1 MSAIHL
7 TIRSV
12 TLETPDTKT
21 FTFEKEPTL
30 HYKAGQ
36 FLTVVRNTL
45 THEVRRQY
53 SFTSHP
59 RLDVYPSITVK
70 RIANGE
76 ISRWLFDEAKKGDTV
91 VSIGSSGQFTLPTDT
106 RSYQKVLFLA
116 AGSGITPILSLIK
129 EVLYYQQLDVVLIYS
144 NHTEGSTIFLQPLRE
159 LQNKFS
165 TRFKVEF
172 LFSDA
177 KNLMRARL
185 GKSILEELFQ
195 QYVTVPQHTLAYVC
209 GPLDYR
215 QMAMVTL
222 LAQGIPND
230 HLHKEVFHTPP
241 ARMHQEPPDK
251 ELHVVKIQL
260 NHQLIELPVQYPT
273 TILAAAKKRNI
284 DLPYSCEAGRCG
296 TCAATCVSGKVW
308 MSRNEVLTD
317 RELEQGR
324 ILTCTA
330 YPIESDVEL
339 VIK

>member
-1 MSAIHL
+1 MSFVRL
-7 TIRSV
+7 TLRSIKQ
-12 TLETPDTKT
+12 ETPDTKT
-21 FTFEKEPTL
+21 FTFEKEPAL
-30 HYKAGQ
+30 AYQAGQ
-36 FLTVVRNTL
+36 FLTIVKNTL
-45 THEVRRQY
+45 TQEVRRQY

-59 RLDVYPSITVK
+59 KLDDYPAITIK
-70 RIANGE
+70 RIPNGE
-76 ISRWLFDEAKKGDTV
+76 ISRWLFDEAKAGNTV
-91 VSIGSSGQFTLPTDT
+91 KSIGSAGQFTLPVNT

-116 AGSGITPILSLIK
+116 AGSGITPILSLVK
-129 EVLYYQQLDVVLIYS
+129 DVLYFQQLEVVLIYS
-144 NHTEGSTIFLQPLRE
+144 NHTEASTIFLQELCD
-159 LQNKFS
+159 LQNKFPA
-165 TRFKVEF
+165 RFKIEF

-185 GKSILEELFQ
+185 GKSILEELFH
-195 QYVTVPQHTLAYVC
+195 QYVNSPQLTLAYVC

-222 LAQGIPND
+222 LAQGIPTD
-230 HLHKEVFHTPP
+230 LLHKEVFHTPP
-241 ARMHQEPPDK
+241 ARMHQEPSDK
-251 ELHVVKIQL
+251 DQHLARIQL
-260 NHQLIELPVQYPT
+260 NHQLIELEVQYPT
-273 TILAAAKKRNI
+273 TILAAAKKKSI
-284 DLPYSCEAGRCG
+284 DIPYSCEAGRCG

>member
-1 MSAIHL
+1 MSFVHL
-7 TIRSV
+7 TIRSIKQ
-12 TLETPDTKT
+12 ETPDTKT

-30 HYKAGQ
+30 HYQAGQ
-36 FLTVVRNTL
+36 FLTIVKNTL

-59 RLDVYPSITVK
+59 KLDEYPSITVK

-76 ISRWLFDEAKKGDTV
+76 ISRWLFDEAKVDDTIKSV
-91 VSIGSSGQFTLPTDT
+91 GSSGQFTLPTNT
-106 RSYQKVLFLA
+106 HSFQKVLFLA

-129 EVLYYQQLDVVLIYS
+129 EVLYFQQLEVVLIYS
-144 NHTEGSTIFLQPLRE
+144 NHTEASIIFLKELRQ
-159 LQNKFS
+159 LQTEFVARLKI
-165 TRFKVEF
+165 EF

-195 QYVTVPQHTLAYVC
+195 QYVTSPQKTLAYVC

-230 HLHKEVFHTPP
+230 QLHKEVFHTPP
-241 ARMHQEPPDK
+241 ARMYQEPPDK
-251 ELHVVKIQL
+251 DEHVVRIQL
-260 NHQLIELPVQYPT
+260 NHQVIELQVQYPT

-284 DLPYSCEAGRCG
+284 NLPYSCEAGRCG
-296 TCAATCVSGKVW
+296 TCAASCISGEVW

-324 ILTCTA
+324 VLTCTA

-339 VIK
+339 IIK